1 MKFEGGV
8 SQAAFKVKATQVV
21 PELARVGVKGQ
32 GVGGLPWWS
41 SG

>member
-1 MKFEGGV
+1 MRWGEGW

-41 SG
+41 IG